1 MSDISIAPGIGISST
16 GLDAESLRM
25 KVVANNMANAQAYG
39 PDGEPYRRRE
49 VVFAERLT
57 DAMGSSDDPAA
68 GLGGV
73 KVQDI
78 VESDMP
84 FKVVYRPGH
93 PMADADGYVKMPNV
107 STVEEMVD
115 MMSASRSFQANLS
128 AVKMAKSMANEA
140 LELLR
145 K

>member
-25 KVVANNMANAQAYG
+25 KVLANNMANAQAYG

-49 VVFAERLT
+49 VVFAERLN
-57 DAMGSSDDPAA
+57 DALGSSDPASA
-68 GLGGV
+68 LGGV
-73 KVQDI
+73 KVQEI

-93 PMADADGYVKMPNV
+93 PYADEEGFVKMPNV
-107 STVEEMVD
+107 NTVEEMVD
-115 MMSASRSFQANLS
+115 MMSASRSFQANLA
-128 AVKMAKSMANEA
+128 AVKMSKSMANEA
-140 LELLR
+140 LDLL
-145 K
+145 KN

>member
-25 KVVANNMANAQAYG
+25 KVLANNMANAQAYG

-49 VVFAERLT
+49 VVFAERLN
-57 DAMGSSDDPAA
+57 DALGSSDPASA
-68 GLGGV
+68 LGGV
-73 KVQDI
+73 KVQEI

-93 PMADADGYVKMPNV
+93 PYADEEGFVKMPNV
-107 STVEEMVD
+107 NTEEEMVD
-115 MMSASRSFQANLS
+115 MMSASRSFQANLA
-128 AVKMAKSMANEA
+128 AVKMSKSMANEA
-140 LELLR
+140 LDLL
-145 K
+145 KN